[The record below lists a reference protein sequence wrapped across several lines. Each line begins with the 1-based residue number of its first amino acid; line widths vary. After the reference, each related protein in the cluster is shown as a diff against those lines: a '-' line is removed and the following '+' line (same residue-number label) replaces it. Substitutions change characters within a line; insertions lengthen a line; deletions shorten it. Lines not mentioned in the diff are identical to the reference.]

1 MANTIKPT
9 VGRVVHYVPKGPDSD
24 DPEMVLAIEAGR
36 PLLAAI
42 VAKVHTDDCV
52 TLAYVD
58 ENRTIHSAA
67 HVLHEEAAP
76 YLEVDEDTGEAHQV
90 TPCREGRDFWRW
102 MPYQVGQAAKTE
114 SEIPALL
121 ARIEALE
128 AEIMTPEAKAK
139 RRRRTVES

>member
-24 DPEMVLAIEAGR
+24 DPEVIASIEAGR
-36 PLLAAI
+36 PVLAAI

-58 ENRTIHSAA
+58 ENGTMHSAA

-76 YLEVDEDTGEAHQV
+76 YLEVDEDTGGARQV

-102 MPYQVGQAAKTE
+102 MPYQVGQAVKTE

-128 AEIMTPEAKAK
+128 AKAAAEAPPK
-139 RRRRTVES
+139 RRRAAAET